1 MKKRTT
7 PDIRLT
13 QLLLADMD
21 ATRLK
26 VWVGL
31 SHGRGVLP
39 RRIKVVTRSKYW
51 HVKLRIGTAASSDLI
66 YEASWGTGVAGS
78 IAADHAPAGTDWFP
92 VRSVGAARAIRLA
105 LWCEAR
111 LGAGYDW
118 WSGLRF
124 VPIVRGF
131 VGDREGRRQR
141 LRFNCSKFALLGL
154 RAIEIEPIPRML
166 AFRCAPGHFV
176 HSAFLDDPVNLD
188 APINLHEAA

>member
-7 PDIRLT
+7 PDMRVT
-13 QLLLADMD
+13 QLLLAEMD
-21 ATRLK
+21 PTRLK
-26 VWVGL
+26 GWVGL
-31 SHGRGVLP
+31 SHGRGLLP
-39 RRIKVVTRSKYW
+39 RRIKVTTRSKYW
-51 HVKLRIGTAASSDLI
+51 HVKVRIGTAAPSDLV

-78 IAADHAPAGTDWFP
+78 MAADHAPGGTDWFP
-92 VRSVGAARAIRLA
+92 VKGVGAMRAIRLA

-111 LGAGYDW
+111 LGAGFDW
-118 WSGLRF
+118 WSVLRF

-154 RAIEIEPIPRML
+154 RALELEPIPRML

-176 HSAFLDDPVNLD
+176 NSALLDDSVNLD
-188 APINLHEAA
+188 GPIFLHEAA